1 MNSVLELLYLT
12 MEKHP
17 VSNPY
22 YDRAQRNWAAL
33 EPTLP
38 LEVADAAGLLKEEWG
53 FSCFAAGLRWGLALK
68 QELDGLS
75 L

>member
-12 MEKHP
+12 MEKQP
-17 VSNPY
+17 LSNPH
-22 YDRAQRNWAAL
+22 YDFAQQQWAAM
-33 EPTLP
+33 EPGLP
-38 LEVADAAGLLKEEWG
+38 LDVADAAGPLKEEWG
-53 FSCFAAGLRWGLALK
+53 FPCFAAGLRWGLALK